1 MHIQRLEMRAKKFG
15 LPLSEAAKKEARS
28 ARFSINN
35 QNSKSAA
42 SVKTPV
48 VYIFI

>member
-1 MHIQRLEMRAKKFG
+1 MRVKKFG
-15 LPLSEAAKKEARS
+15 LPLSESAKKEVRS

-35 QNSKSAA
+35 QNNRSAA

-48 VYIFI
+48 VCIFAPLKFK